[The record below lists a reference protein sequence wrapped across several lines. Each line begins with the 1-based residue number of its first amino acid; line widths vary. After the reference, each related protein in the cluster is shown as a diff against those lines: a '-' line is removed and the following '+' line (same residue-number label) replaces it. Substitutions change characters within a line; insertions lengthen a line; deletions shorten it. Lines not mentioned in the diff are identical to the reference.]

1 MATERID
8 IVVTE
13 RGTRTVR
20 RNIESLATAAEKAD
34 SEFNALKAAISRI
47 TPTQQLNTL
56 LQQINGVRDSLAGSR
71 SMKNWMKIS
80 IEDANRAIVELSAN
94 LRSIRA
100 AMAGS
105 TDWAAITK
113 FRQAEETLEDIIA
126 KLQRIRSMQN
136 LNVNSAAGLRA
147 TGGVAPHIPQVITLP
162 ETARFAREA
171 EEARRNADR
180 LAEGIN
186 RAGNAA
192 KGAHNPFLL
201 LNRYVG
207 AFGSIMI
214 GQQLMQLADS
224 ATVVSNRV
232 TIVSSSVKEAE
243 EGVQELYNIARRTR
257 TPIEEM
263 AQLYQ
268 KVMMASK
275 ELGIS
280 QREAFRFVEAV
291 GMGLAVQGSSANTA
305 RGALIQLS
313 QAIGT
318 DIVRA
323 EEFNSILEGAYPIAL
338 AAARGI
344 DQAGGSVA
352 ALRRLVI
359 DGKVS
364 SREFFDAIMS
374 QYPQI
379 ADMFSKTTPTISQSF
394 TILRNRMTEYISK
407 SEEAQAISKVVSG
420 SIIMLADNI
429 EPLADVLFSLG
440 IAWGVGFAASK
451 ILAVGRMATNVGL
464 MATATTALK
473 AALGFM
479 GGPIVAG
486 LALLAGAA
494 FWVYQNTDNAADQ
507 IERLNAAMGAGVTAL
522 ENYNEWVQI
531 AAQEQT
537 ELGGAINLSTE
548 AMLRQSRAQLQEAL
562 RALQTEM
569 DTIKDNLSGDSW
581 NPVDMDNMQSALGEL
596 AGPGFNSGVIGYGNA
611 ELENLYNLLKGV
623 EDGTGTIEAF
633 VAAIE
638 RLRGVGPEVE
648 KAASDLATAL
658 AALPE
663 NPGEAPSAQAELWL
677 RQAEEQLTNI
687 ATAIGGFDAQ
697 IQAAADATNLPEKVE
712 ALTALQEALNVAASA
727 AGFVNNSSWVT
738 ETADLLKALDEAR
751 KQEALMLEALGANA
765 TRLQELTT
773 EAERFRT
780 PMEGSAG
787 AAENTEASLDRINF
801 TPLQDGAR
809 GFADELIRA
818 AAAVELIRD
827 RSNSVTV
834 PQGNS
839 GPPQLIDAAYN
850 PNAGGTMTF
859 MSTSGSAGGLDDAT
873 HGAMLSALAE
883 YGVPTLN
890 PALLAT
896 GSAAANSNFR
906 PGMSA
911 DTSLM
916 NATDRTGQSEEYLS
930 ILETINQ
937 ELDARYNNLVLNN
950 EALEQERVL
959 YDVLERARSEG
970 VVLAQQDIALIR
982 ERVAALTELEK
993 KVQLISDV
1001 GDAVFGNLESALNSF
1016 VQTGIFNFNEF
1027 TKSVIS
1033 DLAQIA
1039 IQMMIIAPLKNFFG
1053 GVLGSLTGV
1062 PTASLPAHNEGADFM
1077 VGGTGGVDKN
1087 VVAFRASRGER
1098 VQVTPAG
1105 KSADGAAPTIVFNI
1119 STPDVEGFRR
1129 SEAQMAAR
1137 AQRMLGR
1144 GQRNS

>member
-20 RNIESLATAAEKAD
+20 RNIESLATAAERAD

-71 SMKNWMKIS
+71 PMKNWMKIS

-94 LRSIRA
+94 LRSVRTS
-100 AMAGS
+100 MAGT
-105 TDWAAITK
+105 TDWAAIAE

-136 LNVNSAAGLRA
+136 LNVNSAAGLRS
-147 TGGVAPHIPQVITLP
+147 TDGVAPYIPQVVTLP
-162 ETARFAREA
+162 ETDRFAREA
-171 EEARRNADR
+171 ELVARNAERLGSGIDR
-180 LAEGIN
+180 V
-186 RAGNAA
+186 GNAA
-192 KGAHNPFLL
+192 RGAHTPFLL

-207 AFGSIMI
+207 AFGSIVI

-232 TIVSSSVKEAE
+232 AIVSDSVGEAAA
-243 EGVQELYNIARRTR
+243 GVQELYGIARRTR

-268 KVMMASK
+268 KVMMASE

-280 QREAFRFVEAV
+280 QQDAFRFVEAV

-344 DQAGGSVA
+344 EEAGGSVA
-352 ALRRLVI
+352 KLRRMVI
-359 DGKVS
+359 DGEVS
-364 SREFFDAIMS
+364 STAFFEAIMS
-374 QYPQI
+374 QYPEI
-379 ADMFSKTTPTISQSF
+379 ADMFSRTTPTISQSF
-394 TILRNRMTEYISK
+394 TVLRNKMTEYISQ
-407 SEEAQAISKVVSG
+407 SEEAQIISEAVSG
-420 SIIMLADNI
+420 AIILLADNI
-429 EPLADVLFSLG
+429 EPLADVLFSIG
-440 IAWGVGFAASK
+440 IGWGVAFTASK
-451 ILAVGRMATNVGL
+451 IVAVGNMATNVGL
-464 MATATTALK
+464 LGTAAAGLRTAI
-473 AALGFM
+473 GFM

-494 FWVYQNTDNAADQ
+494 FWVYQNTDSAADQ
-507 IERLNAAMGAGVTAL
+507 IERLNTAMDAGVTAL

-537 ELGGAINLSTE
+537 ELGGAVNLSTE
-548 AMLRQSRAQLQEAL
+548 AMLRQSRVQLQDAL
-562 RALQTEM
+562 RELQEEM
-569 DTIKDNLSGDSW
+569 ANIEDNLSGKGLLNS
-581 NPVDMDNMQSALGEL
+581 DNMRIAGVNLDISARR
-596 AGPGFNSGVIGYGNA
+596 YDNA
-611 ELENLYNLLKGV
+611 ELKNLSDLLKAV

-633 VAAIE
+633 VKAMD
-638 RLRGVGPEVE
+638 RVRGAGPEVA
-648 KAASDLATAL
+648 KASSDLAIAL
-658 AALPE
+658 DALPK
-663 NPGEAPSAQAELWL
+663 NPAEAPSVKAELWL
-677 RQAEEQLTNI
+677 RQAEEQLADI
-687 ATAIGGFDAQ
+687 AKAIGGFDAE
-697 IQAAADATNLPEKVE
+697 IQAAADATSIPEKVE
-712 ALTALQEALNVAASA
+712 ALSALRDALTLVAEAGAV
-727 AGFVNNSSWVT
+727 VNNSGIVLETT
-738 ETADLLKALDEAR
+738 ELLRALDQAR
-751 KQEALMLEALGANA
+751 AQEALMLEALGAN
-765 TRLQELTT
+765 TQRLQELTD
-773 EAERFRT
+773 EAERFRV
-780 PMEGSAG
+780 PMEGGAN
-787 AAENTEASLDRINF
+787 AAEETGTSLERINF
-801 TPLQDGAR
+801 TPLKDGAR

-818 AAAVELIRD
+818 AQAVELIRR
-827 RSNSVTV
+827 RSDSVSI
-834 PQGNS
+834 PKNDANE
-839 GPPQLIDAAYN
+839 PQLVNAAYTPVVN
-850 PNAGGTMTF
+850 GSRAFAP
-859 MSTSGSAGGLDDAT
+859 TSGSSGGLDDAT
-873 HGAMLSALAE
+873 YSTMLAALAD
-883 YGVPTLN
+883 YGVPILNTTL
-890 PALLAT
+890 
-896 GSAAANSNFR
+896 SAMGGGAANSNYR
-906 PGMSA
+906 PGLSA
-911 DTSLM
+911 DTSIIG
-916 NATDRTGQSEEYLS
+916 ATDRAGQSEEYLS
-930 ILETINQ
+930 VLETINQ

-950 EALEQERVL
+950 EALDQERVL
-959 YDVLERARSEG
+959 YDVLQRARQEG

-993 KVQLISDV
+993 KVQLIEDV
-1001 GDAVFGNLESALNSF
+1001 GDAVFNNLETALNNF
-1016 VQTGIFNFNEF
+1016 VQTGTFNFNEF
-1027 TKSVIS
+1027 ARSVIA

-1039 IQMMIIAPLKNFFG
+1039 IQMMVITPLKNLFTSALG
-1053 GVLGSLTGV
+1053 GLTGA
-1062 PTASLPAHNEGADFM
+1062 PMAPMAALPGHNEGADFV

-1105 KSADGAAPTIVFNI
+1105 QSADSAAPTVVFNI
-1119 STPDVEGFRR
+1119 TTPDVDGFRR
-1129 SEAQMAAR
+1129 SEAQIAAR

>member
-13 RGTRTVR
+13 RGTRTVK
-20 RNIESLATAAEKAD
+20 RNIESIATAAERAD
-34 SEFNALKAAISRI
+34 SEFNALKDAISRI
-47 TPTQQLNTL
+47 TPTQRLNQL

-71 SMKNWMKIS
+71 TTKNWMKIS

-94 LRSIRA
+94 LRAIRT
-100 AMAGS
+100 AMAGT
-105 TDWAAITK
+105 TDWAAIAE

-126 KLQRIRSMQN
+126 KLQRIRAIQN
-136 LNVNSAAGLRA
+136 LNVNSAANLRA
-147 TGGVAPHIPQVITLP
+147 TGGVAPHIPQVVTLP
-162 ETARFAREA
+162 ETDRFARDA
-171 EEARRNADR
+171 ERAARNADR
-180 LAEGIN
+180 LGSGID
-186 RAGNAA
+186 RVGNAA
-192 KGAHNPFLL
+192 KGAYNPFML

-232 TIVSSSVKEAE
+232 SIVSESIGEAE
-243 EGVQELYNIARRTR
+243 AGVQELYDIARRTR

-275 ELGIS
+275 ELNVS
-280 QREAFRFVEAV
+280 QQDAFRFVEAV

-344 DQAGGSVA
+344 DEAGGSVA
-352 ALRRLVI
+352 KLRRMVI
-359 DGKVS
+359 EGEVS
-364 SREFFDAIMS
+364 SREFFDAIMA
-374 QYPQI
+374 QYPEI
-379 ADMFSKTTPTISQSF
+379 ADMFEKTTPTISQSF
-394 TILRNRMTEYISK
+394 TVLRNRMTEYISE
-407 SEEAQAISKVVSG
+407 SEEAQAISEAVSRA
-420 SIIMLADNI
+420 IILLADNI
-429 EPLADVLFSLG
+429 EPLADVLFSIG
-440 IAWGVGFAASK
+440 IGWGAGFAASK
-451 ILAVGRMATNVGL
+451 IMAVGRMATKVGL
-464 MATATTALK
+464 LSTAATALRT
-473 AALGFM
+473 ALGFM

-494 FWVYQNTDNAADQ
+494 FWVYQNTDSAAEQ
-507 IERLNAAMGAGVTAL
+507 IERLNTAMDAGVTAL

-531 AAQEQT
+531 AAQEQE
-537 ELGGAINLSTE
+537 ELGGAVNLATE
-548 AMLRQSRAQLQEAL
+548 AMLRQSRIELQEAL

-569 DTIKDNLSGDSW
+569 ATIQDNLSGDSW
-581 NPVDMDNMQSALGEL
+581 NPFDLDNMQSALGEL

-633 VAAIE
+633 VAAID
-638 RLRGVGPEVE
+638 RLRGVGPEVA
-648 KAASDLATAL
+648 KSASDLAIAL
-658 AALPE
+658 AALPKD
-663 NPGEAPSAQAELWL
+663 PGEAPSEQANLWL
-677 RQAEEQLTNI
+677 RQAEEQLANI
-687 ATAIGGFDAQ
+687 AKAIGGFDAE
-697 IQAAADATNLPEKVE
+697 IQAAADASSLPEKVE
-712 ALTALQEALNVAASA
+712 ALQALQEALNVAASA
-727 AGFVNNSSWVT
+727 AGFVNDSKWVT
-738 ETADLLKALDEAR
+738 ETADLLRALSEAR
-751 KQEALMLEALGANA
+751 EQEELMLEALGANS

-773 EAERFRT
+773 EAQRFRA

-787 AAENTEASLDRINF
+787 AAEDTEAALERINF
-801 TPLQDGAR
+801 SPLETGAR

-818 AAAVELIRD
+818 AAAVELIQG
-827 RSNSVTV
+827 RSNAVTI
-834 PQGNS
+834 PQMSNGQ
-839 GPPQLIDAAYN
+839 PQIIDAAYN
-850 PNAGGTMTF
+850 PKAGEIMAF
-859 MSTSGSAGGLDDAT
+859 RSASGQAGGLDDASY
-873 HGAMLSALAE
+873 AAILSALAKS
-883 YGVPTLN
+883 GVPTLN
-890 PALLAT
+890 EALAAAE
-896 GSAAANSNFR
+896 SAANSNYR
-906 PGMSA
+906 PGLGAGSSVIGAM
-911 DTSLM
+911 
-916 NATDRTGQSEEYLS
+916 DRTGQSEEYLS

-950 EALEQERVL
+950 EALDQERIL
-959 YDVLERARSEG
+959 YDVLQRARSEG

-982 ERVAALTELEK
+982 ERVAALSELEK

-1001 GDAVFGNLESALNSF
+1001 GNAVFNNLESALNNF
-1016 VQTGIFNFNEF
+1016 VQTGTFNFNEF
-1027 TKSVIS
+1027 AKSVIS

-1053 GVLGSLTGV
+1053 GVLGGLMGV
-1062 PTASLPAHNEGADFM
+1062 PTAALPGYNEGADFM

-1105 KSADGAAPTIVFNI
+1105 QSAGGASPTVVFNI

>member
-20 RNIESLATAAEKAD
+20 RNIESIATAAERAD

-47 TPTQQLNTL
+47 TPTQQLNAL

-71 SMKNWMKIS
+71 TTRNWMKIS

-100 AMAGS
+100 SMAGT
-105 TDWAAITK
+105 TDWAAIAE

-136 LNVNSAAGLRA
+136 MNVNSAAQLRS
-147 TGGVAPHIPQVITLP
+147 TGGVAPHIPQVVTLP
-162 ETARFAREA
+162 ETNRFARDA
-171 EEARRNADR
+171 ELAARNADR
-180 LAEGIN
+180 LGSGID
-186 RAGNAA
+186 RVGNAA
-192 KGAHNPFLL
+192 RGAHSPFLL

-232 TIVSSSVKEAE
+232 TIVSDSVAEAE
-243 EGVQELYNIARRTR
+243 AGVQELYNIARRTR

-268 KVMMASK
+268 KVMMASE

-280 QREAFRFVEAV
+280 QQDAFRFVEAV

-344 DQAGGSVA
+344 DRAGGSVA

-364 SREFFDAIMS
+364 SQEFFEAIMS
-374 QYPQI
+374 QYPEI
-379 ADMFSKTTPTISQSF
+379 ADMFGKTTPTISQSF

-407 SEEAQAISKVVSG
+407 SEEAKAISEAVSG
-420 SIIMLADNI
+420 AIILLADNI

-473 AALGFM
+473 TALGFM

-494 FWVYQNTDNAADQ
+494 FWVYQNADNAADQ
-507 IERLNAAMGAGVTAL
+507 IERLSTAMDAGVTAL

-531 AAQEQT
+531 AAQEQE
-537 ELGGAINLSTE
+537 ELGGVVNLTTE
-548 AMLRQSRAQLQEAL
+548 AMLRQSRTQLQEAL
-562 RALQTEM
+562 RVLQTEM
-569 DTIKDNLSGDSW
+569 ATIQDNLSGDSW
-581 NPVDMDNMQSALGEL
+581 NPIDMDNMRAAMAEL
-596 AGPGFNSGVIGYGNA
+596 AGPANMSWGNA
-611 ELENLYNLLKGV
+611 ELANLAQLLAAV

-633 VAAIE
+633 VSAVD
-638 RLRGVGPEVE
+638 RVRGVGPEVE
-648 KAASDLATAL
+648 KAASDLAVAM

-697 IQAAADATNLPEKVE
+697 IQAAADASSLPEKVE
-712 ALTALQEALNVAASA
+712 ALTALQEALTIAAQ
-727 AGFVNNSSWVT
+727 AGSFVNNSSWVT

-839 GPPQLIDAAYN
+839 GQPQLINAAYN
-850 PNAGGTMTF
+850 PNAGGTMAF

-873 HGAMLSALAE
+873 YGAMLSALAE

-890 PALLAT
+890 AALSAT
-896 GSAAANSNFR
+896 GGAAANSNFR

-911 DTSLM
+911 GTSLM

-930 ILETINQ
+930 VLETINQ

-950 EALEQERVL
+950 EALDQERVL
-959 YDVLERARSEG
+959 YDVLKRARSEG

-982 ERVAALTELEK
+982 ERVVALTELEK

-1001 GDAVFGNLESALNSF
+1001 GDAVFNNLESALNNF
-1016 VQTGIFNFNEF
+1016 VQTGTFNFNEF
-1027 TKSVIS
+1027 AKSVIS

-1053 GVLGSLTGV
+1053 GILGSLTGV
-1062 PTASLPAHNEGADFM
+1062 PVAALPGHNEGADFM

-1105 KSADGAAPTIVFNI
+1105 KSADGASPTIVFNI